1 MLQVTG
7 THAGEPRRRIA
18 PKLTCEFVNYFTG
31 KGSHLNEV
39 NFAMR
44 THTHRRTFFL
54 SNLSPERLSR
64 MRTFEEHQKGLQT
77 TNSELKEEELRV
89 KLQLAQVE
97 RELNSLRVLGHELKC
112 QTTAIYTNIT
122 RITSKVTRQAPV
134 VTCMCISI
142 PVSVYVSCT
151 HVPTGP

>member
-1 MLQVTG
+1 
-7 THAGEPRRRIA
+7 
-18 PKLTCEFVNYFTG
+18 
-31 KGSHLNEV
+31 
-39 NFAMR
+39 
-44 THTHRRTFFL
+44 
-54 SNLSPERLSR
+54 

-134 VTCMCISI
+134 VTCTCGDVHVYQYTCIYLCLLHTCSRRTLRSPSFLGMRKI
-142 PVSVYVSCT
+142 KESRRMRKINPSVPSASS
-151 HVPTGP
+151 HVTLT

>member
-1 MLQVTG
+1 
-7 THAGEPRRRIA
+7 
-18 PKLTCEFVNYFTG
+18 
-31 KGSHLNEV
+31 
-39 NFAMR
+39 
-44 THTHRRTFFL
+44 
-54 SNLSPERLSR
+54 

-122 RITSKVTRQAPV
+122 RITSKVTRHAPV
-134 VTCMCISI
+134 VMCMCISI
-142 PVSVYVSCT
+142 PICLLKCLLCT
-151 HVPTGP
+151 RVPAGP